1 MPLTLNIPPV
11 QEDAILLAE
20 IRPAKIALSLT
31 EWRNKS
37 AEDFATDLHD
47 ELQLLNRQNVSSV
60 NRLQALEAYLP
71 YVADAATSLADS
83 FINSLLP
90 LHDKAKSDA
99 AIAESLWLELGYG
112 YKLALTDLQNQLI
125 KFGTDKSSALA
136 IYRAIYAISGYKLV
150 YHQTYVN
157 PPSHVWSDLHQLYFC
172 AVKMGVH
179 KVEIESKPNHPD
191 ALALPTIEDAY
202 KHTLLMSLA
211 EPEQLTQHDM
221 LLIDNYLTHHI
232 KRTAITAATAAENT
246 SGLFIIQLDSDKAP
260 SIYSKQ
266 KEAINPLTDALLQ
279 TLDMVVAM
287 HEDLKAL
294 QNHQAPK
301 SGSVPQNSKRND
313 YIELLTHLIKNWG
326 INPKRIFN
334 RTQKNGDIAL
344 ITGIKPLHSI
354 LSGEKV
360 TPSRWD
366 ILNISPTGMAIRRHH
381 TAEKNI
387 SVGAVV
393 GIKGRNEEHFSIGIV
408 RRANCGNRDRLDIGV
423 QLIAPQALSTMA
435 RFDNHNYDEM
445 ILLLPEIS
453 AVNQVATIIGPR
465 GMYAAARTLTIDF
478 DGKVKKVM
486 LTKLLECTHLI
497 ERVQYSVI
505 T

>member
-1 MPLTLNIPPV
+1 MPLSLNIPAI
-11 QEDAILLAE
+11 QENAILLAE
-20 IRPAKIALSLT
+20 TRPSKIALSLT

-37 AEDFATDLHD
+37 TEDFATDLHD
-47 ELQLLNRQNVSSV
+47 ELELLNRQNVSSV

-71 YVADAATSLADS
+71 YVADTATSLANS
-83 FINSLLP
+83 FVDSLLP
-90 LHDKAKSDA
+90 LQDKAKAHA
-99 AIAESLWLELGYG
+99 ALAESLWLELGYG
-112 YKLALTDLQNQLI
+112 YKLALTELQNQLI

-136 IYRAIYAISGYKLV
+136 IYRAIYAIAGYKLV

-172 AVKMGVH
+172 AVKLGIH
-179 KVEIESKPNHPD
+179 KIEIESKPNHPD
-191 ALALPTIEDAY
+191 ALALPTIEDTY

-232 KRTAITAATAAENT
+232 KRTAITAASATDNT
-246 SGLFIIQLDSDKAP
+246 SGLFIIKLDSDKAP
-260 SIYSKQ
+260 AVYSKQ
-266 KEAINPLTDALLQ
+266 KEAVNPLSDALLQ

-294 QNHQAPK
+294 QSHQLPK
-301 SGSVPQNSKRND
+301 SGSIPKNSKRND

-326 INPKRIFN
+326 VNPKRIFN

-354 LSGEKV
+354 LNGLKV
-360 TPSRWD
+360 VPSRWD
-366 ILNISPTGMAIRRHH
+366 IINISPTGIAIRRHH

-393 GIKGRNEEHFSIGIV
+393 GIKGRNEEHLSIGIV

-423 QLIAPQALSTMA
+423 QLIAPQALSAIA
-435 RFDNHNYDEM
+435 RIENLNYDES
-445 ILLLPEIS
+445 ILMLPEIS

-465 GMYAAARTLTIDF
+465 GMYAPGRTLTIECK
-478 DGKVKKVM
+478 GSIKKAM

-497 ERVQYSVI
+497 ERMQYSLI